1 MPRSHKGGA
10 DGVVS
15 SAGLSKGRRTD
26 HPVRD
31 KSERIHFLD
40 VAATPPLRGG
50 ECARRKTLS
59 KKLKVAALLHKKS
72 QKYEHTRSKTLH
84 RSLLG
89 RRSCTHNLALHRDS
103 QRIAGVR
110 SQMARERPHATGR
123 SIGEAV
129 GGEAG
134 HPEKQARGLLSP
146 GSHTTSVT

>member
-40 VAATPPLRGG
+40 VADSPPRRGG

-59 KKLKVAALLHKKS
+59 KKLKVAAFLHKRESKS
-72 QKYEHTRSKTLH
+72 TKKIFLC
-84 RSLLG
+84 LLCPFCAFCG
-89 RRSCTHNLALHRDS
+89 PS
-103 QRIAGVR
+103 
-110 SQMARERPHATGR
+110 P
-123 SIGEAV
+123 
-129 GGEAG
+129 
-134 HPEKQARGLLSP
+134 LLCASF
-146 GSHTTSVT
+146 